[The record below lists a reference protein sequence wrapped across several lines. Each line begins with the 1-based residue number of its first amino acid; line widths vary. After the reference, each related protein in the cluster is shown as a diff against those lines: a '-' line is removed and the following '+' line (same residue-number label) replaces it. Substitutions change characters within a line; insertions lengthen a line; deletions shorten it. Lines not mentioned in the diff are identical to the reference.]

1 MKKTK
6 IFLISFFIGAL
17 AAGGPVLF
25 VSRLIHNQRLELQ
38 RGAIGADI
46 ADFNRLAYKVE
57 RSVVDNVPIYSD
69 YANSALEKKLRSYLY
84 PYHIRIASKFADSVK
99 DLDQAQKL
107 IETGKLVPVEES
119 SWYYFYGVKKEHR
132 YLVPTAL
139 KALDIVAERFNSN
152 LKSRGVDVT
161 VKLAVSSLLRPAV
174 YQKELTGKNS
184 NAVDESTHSF
194 GVSFDLFFDDYYVV
208 LIEGSTGV
216 SGDII
221 NEIRPRYGFML
232 GDSLRRQFKAI
243 LAETMLELQDEG
255 LVYVIMEFKQR
266 VFHVTFTENLHSE
279 K

>member
-17 AAGGPVLF
+17 AAGGSVLF

-84 PYHIRIASKFADSVK
+84 PYHIKIASKFADSVK

-107 IETGKLVPVEES
+107 IESGKLVPVEES
-119 SWYYFYGVKKEHR
+119 LWYYFYGVKKEHR

-161 VKLAVSSLLRPAV
+161 VKLAVSSLLRPED
-174 YQKELTGKNS
+174 YQMELTGKNS

-208 LIEGSTGV
+208 LIEGSSGV

-255 LVYVIMEFKQR
+255 LVYVIMEFRQR
-266 VFHVTFTENLHSE
+266 VFHVTFTEKLQSA